1 MAICGACN
9 RDMATSDGRGVSFV
23 VIGGKKYERIKRGSK
38 RDMFPTWYGRCH
50 DCGAR
55 RGQYHHMMCDVER
68 CPACGGQ
75 MFLCGCDDVLYGG
88 VVSRNEVIARE
99 NKLQL

>member
-9 RDMATSDGRGVSFV
+9 RDMATSDGCGVSFV